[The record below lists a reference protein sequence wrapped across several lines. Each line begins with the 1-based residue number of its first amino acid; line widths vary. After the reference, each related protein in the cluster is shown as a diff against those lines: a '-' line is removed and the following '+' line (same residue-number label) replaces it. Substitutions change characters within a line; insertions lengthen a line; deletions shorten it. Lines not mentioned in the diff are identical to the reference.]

1 MSRFRQLERA
11 RKEAQGEADKKR
23 KPYMILDVLGEYWV
37 RKFDEH
43 KRDHIL
49 GRYPNAEFVVRVEPR
64 PDLFGHWE
72 ES

>member
-11 RKEAQGEADKKR
+11 RKDAQGEANKSR

-37 RKFDEH
+37 RKYDVAKLE
-43 KRDHIL
+43 HIL
-49 GRYPNAEFVVRVEPR
+49 GRYPNAEFVLRVEPE
-64 PDLFGHWE
+64 PGLFDSGE